1 MLGVSRLGPLPP
13 LLEEDYEDDMYDET
27 RASGY
32 PSSSECSS
40 SGTTTSTAYLGGEF
54 SGGIAGS
61 SSGAG
66 AASLRSRHE
75 VSKKASKKIK

>member
-1 MLGVSRLGPLPP
+1 
-13 LLEEDYEDDMYDET
+13 MYDET

-40 SGTTTSTAYLGGEF
+40 SGTTTSTAYLGGEY

-61 SSGAG
+61 SSGG
-66 AASLRSRHE
+66 GGGVGVASLRSRHE
-75 VSKKASKKIK
+75 VSKNKRLTKIKIT